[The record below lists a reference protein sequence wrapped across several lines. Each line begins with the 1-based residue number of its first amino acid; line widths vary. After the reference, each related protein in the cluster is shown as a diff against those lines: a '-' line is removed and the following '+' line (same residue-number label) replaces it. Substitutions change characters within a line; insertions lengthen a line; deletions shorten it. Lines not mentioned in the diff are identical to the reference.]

1 VSAALRLLWGLL
13 LLLALAASP
22 PLALVLLAT
31 IIVFLRPLRRKEYGR
46 PSVTLRGEVVRSRSE
61 KAIADWFSEKGI
73 RYVYEQ
79 PAVGR
84 WGSRRI
90 GRPDF
95 YLPDYDVY
103 VEYWGLVDAPDGSA
117 RSRYKR
123 SMGWKI
129 AQYRRN
135 GIKFVSLYPSELNNL
150 SAAFRHK
157 LEQASRREVAFR
169 SLKPSPPSFIM
180 VNLQSD

>member
-95 YLPDYDVY
+95 YLPDYGVY
-103 VEYWGLVDAPDGSA
+103 VEYWGLVDAPDGSV
-117 RSRYKR
+117 RSRYES
-123 SMGWKI
+123 SMRWKI
-129 AQYRRN
+129 SQYRKN
-135 GIKFVSLYPSELNNL
+135 GIRFASLHPSELGDL
-150 SAAFRHK
+150 DVVFRTK
-157 LEQASRREVAFR
+157 IEQAAGRVSN
-169 SLKPSPPSFIM
+169 P
-180 VNLQSD
+180 LQ